1 LQTLPVAV
9 SDFLL
14 LRLLLVLF
22 ASLLALGI
30 LEWRYK
36 ALTRFLNEKSTAL
49 NLAVARIAVAGTLLW
64 QIRLH
69 PIVMNTSL
77 DPALQVPF
85 RIWGRLAAHL
95 IAPPPVTT
103 VIYAIFL
110 LSTLLMLIGLA
121 GRIASAITA
130 ITATYLI
137 SFFF

>member
-1 LQTLPVAV
+1 M
-9 SDFLL
+9 
-14 LRLLLVLF
+14 RLLLVLLGSLF
-22 ASLLALGI
+22 ALAI
-30 LEWRYK
+30 IEWRYK

-49 NLAVARIAVAGTLLW
+49 NLAVARIAVAATLLW

-69 PIVMNTSL
+69 PILINTAL

-85 RIWGRLAAHL
+85 RVWGRLAVHL

-103 VIYAIFL
+103 ATYAIFL

-130 ITATYLI
+130 ITAT
-137 SFFF
+137 